1 MADEQISTRDGG
13 VIKPFYKSLL
23 GWLVEID
30 HYIPA
35 EDNIKL
41 QFKPYRFHEVKPP
54 EDHI

>member
-1 MADEQISTRDGG
+1 MADEQISPRDGG
-13 VIKPFYKSLL
+13 VIKPFYESLL

-35 EDNIKL
+35 EDNIEL
-41 QFKPYRFHEVKPP
+41 QFKPYRFHEIKPP